1 MRIDLIITEISFY
14 CLDFRRINNGTE
26 EFHSLECN
34 QFSLVLISHFP
45 YHPSK
50 GSSGP
55 SGQVH
60 LNENVNI

>member
-1 MRIDLIITEISFY
+1 MRIDLIITEISYY

-34 QFSLVLISHFP
+34 QFLLILISHFS
-45 YHPSK
+45 YPSM